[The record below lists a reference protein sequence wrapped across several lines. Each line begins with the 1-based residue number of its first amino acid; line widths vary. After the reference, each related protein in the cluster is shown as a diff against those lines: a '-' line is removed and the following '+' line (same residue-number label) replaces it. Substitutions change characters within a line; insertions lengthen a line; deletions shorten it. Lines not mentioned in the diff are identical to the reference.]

1 MRAGLL
7 RSQVHFERRNPDV
20 RDTWGQEVERW
31 LPYATARADIRFPTG
46 MGAITAEAIEADREV
61 SVTKCSIRIRWRN
74 DITADMRVRV
84 QVAGEPT
91 YFDIK
96 QIIPDLAQRRYV
108 DLVCATGAR
117 E

>member
-1 MRAGLL
+1 MRAGQL
-7 RSQVHFERRNPDV
+7 RCQVHFERRGPS

-31 LPYATARADIRFPTG
+31 LPYAAARADIRFPSG
-46 MGAITAEAIEADREV
+46 MGAISAEAIEADREI
-61 SVTKCSIRIRWRN
+61 SVTKCSIRVRWRT

-84 QVAGEPT
+84 QVGGEPT

-96 QIIPDLAQRRYV
+96 QVIPDLGHRKYV